1 MAQTAPQHND
11 SAASSSSPS
20 TSYEVF
26 INHRGPDVKTTFA
39 SHLYKRL
46 TSFGLRVF
54 LDKPELEKGRTF
66 PSQIEAAI
74 QSAAIHIA
82 VFSPTYANS
91 QWCLDELIGMIRTGA
106 TILPVFYNVEPWEL
120 RRTGKDGRYAEALGK
135 HQEKNRYDS
144 DTIQKW
150 REALSTA
157 ANISGFELKQFNGD
171 EGDLLEAVVLRVL
184 KHVDKTPLKFVAER
198 PTSLVAKLKEF
209 ETKVLEQQ
217 KDNVVGIVGQGG
229 VGKTTLA
236 KQYFSERRWRYSRS
250 CFLYDV
256 RENDAN
262 GSLHSLQR
270 KLLKELTGLDLP
282 IDNIHEGIE
291 KLLKHLSSSY
301 NFLIILDD
309 VDHARQLEPF
319 SPIKDILSS
328 NSLILITSRDKKIFK
343 IAKVA
348 ETSVYELKGLDLGHS
363 KKLFCY
369 HAFNQPNPLPEF
381 ADLVDGFLRACHG
394 LPLSLKV
401 FGALL
406 FGEDD
411 RCYWQETLNRLNHIL
426 PTTEIYER
434 LKISYDSLSSKDQ
447 EIFLDIACFFTGKD
461 IDTVIKICG
470 SVGQLLNLKNKCLLE
485 FDDENKVK
493 MHDQIRDMGRHI
505 AEEATTLRF
514 WHQTPNNIDHLLE
527 RSSCGNIEVRGIMMD
542 GPLNFNE
549 ENTRLLMSEMSWYRR
564 WSPELFGNYLR
575 RVLDNFRSCGILNL
589 QLVSAEGDYLERI
602 LRRARAPQIQWIR
615 WYKCTHSSLPSCIP
629 MENLKV
635 LEVEGNKLRI
645 LWERESQV
653 PQQLRKLCICAPLCR
668 FPKSLMQVKNL
679 VEIDIRHAAFKTL
692 PEELCDVHSLEQL
705 VLRNCTEMISL
716 PDSLGNLANLQKI
729 DLKNASS
736 LQMLPSS
743 FGNLAG
749 LQYLFLRGCSNLTIS
764 NEAFGNIS
772 TLKKLDLKGCGNV
785 WELPPQVAHQRFL
798 VQLDVSG
805 TMKWLPNSLGPLTQ
819 LTYLRIED
827 CTGLK
832 CLPDSFGL
840 LTQLKIL
847 SIKDCPGLKCLP
859 DSFGLLTELTVL
871 DICRC
876 GIEYLP
882 QKMMNN
888 LILLHVSECP
898 LRELPFRR
906 VEGEAETEL
915 NTLDK
920 CAFHGAIWP
929 NLEVLF
935 LTHCKELRKIGRLC
949 GLPKLKILNLDE
961 CENIEEI
968 SGAEALISLEELR
981 VYGCAKIETI
991 EGLGQLTKLEYLNC
1005 PDIRE
1010 LPGVEHGRWKMEV
1023 RTTEFRLWFPDVLDV
1038 LFKIKFPCKLK

>member
-1 MAQTAPQHND
+1 MQLHA
-11 SAASSSSPS
+11 
-20 TSYEVF
+20 
-26 INHRGPDVKTTFA
+26 
-39 SHLYKRL
+39 L
-46 TSFGLRVF
+46 TESLHVGV
-54 LDKPELEKGRTF
+54 
-66 PSQIEAAI
+66 
-74 QSAAIHIA
+74 
-82 VFSPTYANS
+82 VVPT
-91 QWCLDELIGMIRTGA
+91 
-106 TILPVFYNVEPWEL
+106 
-120 RRTGKDGRYAEALGK
+120 RRTGKDGRYAEALRK
-135 HQEKNRYDS
+135 HEEKNRYDS
-144 DTIQKW
+144 ETIQKW
-150 REALSTA
+150 REALCTA

-171 EGDLLEAVVLRVL
+171 EGELLEAVVLRVWN
-184 KHVDKTPLKFVAER
+184 HVDKTPLKFVAKH
-198 PTSLVAKLKEF
+198 PTGLEEKLKEF
-209 ETKVLEQQ
+209 ETKVLQQQ
-217 KDNVVGIVGQGG
+217 KGNVVGIVGQGG

-236 KQYFSERRWRYSRS
+236 KQYFSERRWRYIRS

-256 RENDAN
+256 GENDVN

-309 VDHARQLEPF
+309 VDHARQLVPF

-343 IAKVA
+343 IAEIA
-348 ETSVYELKGLDLGHS
+348 ETSVYELKGLDLEHS
-363 KKLFCY
+363 QKLFCY

-461 IDTVIKICG
+461 VDTVIKICG

-485 FDDENKVK
+485 LDHENKIK

-505 AEEATTLRF
+505 AEEATPRRF
-514 WHQTPNNIDHLLE
+514 WHQTRNNIDDLLE

-549 ENTRLLMSEMSWYRR
+549 DNTRLLMSEMSWYRR
-564 WSPELFGNYLR
+564 WGPELFGNYLR
-575 RVLDNFRSCGILNL
+575 RLLDNFRFCGILNL
-589 QLVSAEGDYLERI
+589 QFVSAEGDYLERI
-602 LRRARAPQIQWIR
+602 LMRARAPQIQWIR

-635 LEVEGNKLRI
+635 LEVEGNKLRG

-653 PQQLRKLCICAPLCR
+653 PRQLRKLCICAPLCR
-668 FPKSLMQVKNL
+668 FPKSIMQLKNL

-692 PEELCDVHSLEQL
+692 PEELCDVHSLEL
-705 VLRNCTEMISL
+705 FVLRNCTEMISL

-729 DLKNASS
+729 DLTNASS
-736 LQMLPSS
+736 LQMLPTS

-749 LQYLFLRGCSNLTIS
+749 LQYLCLRGCSNLTI
-764 NEAFGNIS
+764 
-772 TLKKLDLKGCGNV
+772 
-785 WELPPQVAHQRFL
+785 LP
-798 VQLDVSG
+798 D
-805 TMKWLPNSLGPLTQ
+805 SLGPLTQ
-819 LTYLRIED
+819 LRFLWIVD
-827 CTGLK
+827 CPGLK

-840 LTQLKIL
+840 LTQLTMLRIEDCPGLKCLPDSFGLLTQLEDLKIE
-847 SIKDCPGLKCLP
+847 DCPGLKCLP
-859 DSFGLLTELTVL
+859 DSFGLLTELTTL
-871 DICRC
+871 QIYSC

-882 QKMMNN
+882 QKMMNS
-888 LILLHVSECP
+888 LEWLRVFGCP

-920 CAFHGAIWP
+920 CAFHGAICP
-929 NLEVLF
+929 NLQGFCPNLRC
-935 LTHCKELRKIGRLC
+935 LYLHNCKELRKIGRLC
-949 GLPKLKILNLDE
+949 GLPKLISLHFSG

-968 SGAEALISLEELR
+968 SGAEALISLERLT
-981 VYGCAKIETI
+981 VDGCAKIETI
-991 EGLGQLTKLEYLNC
+991 EGLGQLTELKSVCLWDC
-1005 PDIRE
+1005 PEIRE
-1010 LPGVEHGRWKMEV
+1010 LPGVEHGRCEV
-1023 RTTEFRLWFPDVLDV
+1023 GNCPKLKFSQSSDVLDV
-1038 LFKIKFPCKLK
+1038 

>member
-54 LDKPELEKGRTF
+54 LDKPELEEGRTF

-74 QSAAIHIA
+74 RSAAIHIA

-91 QWCLDELIGMIRTGA
+91 QWCLNELIAMITTGA
-106 TILPVFYNVEPWEL
+106 TILPVFYNVEPSEL
-120 RRTGKDGRYAEALGK
+120 RWTEKDGRYAEALRK
-135 HQEKNRYDS
+135 HEEKNRYDS
-144 DTIQKW
+144 ETIQKW
-150 REALSTA
+150 REALCTA

-171 EGDLLEAVVLRVL
+171 EGELLEAVVLRVL

-198 PTSLVAKLKEF
+198 PTGLVAKLKEF

-217 KDNVVGIVGQGG
+217 KGNVVGIVRQGG

-256 RENDAN
+256 KENDAN

-301 NFLIILDD
+301 NFLIVLDD

-343 IAKVA
+343 IAKIA
-348 ETSVYELKGLDLGHS
+348 ETSVYELKGLDLEHS

-369 HAFNQPNPLPEF
+369 HAFNQPNPLPEV
-381 ADLVDGFLRACHG
+381 ADLVDGFLIACDG

-406 FGEDD
+406 RAEDD
-411 RCYWQETLNRLNHIL
+411 RSYWQDTLNRLNHIL
-426 PTTEIYER
+426 PTTQIYER

-485 FDDENKVK
+485 LDHENKIK

-505 AEEATTLRF
+505 AEKATPRRF

-527 RSSCGNIEVRGIMMD
+527 LSSCGNIEVRGIMMD

-564 WSPELFGNYLR
+564 WGPELFGNYLR
-575 RVLDNFRSCGILNL
+575 RLLDNFRFCGILNL
-589 QLVSAEGDYLERI
+589 QLVSAEGDYLEGI

-615 WYKCTHSSLPSCIP
+615 WYKCTHSSLPSWIP
-629 MENLKV
+629 MKNLEV
-635 LEVEGNKLRI
+635 LEVEGNKLRV

-668 FPKSLMQVKNL
+668 FPKSLMQLKNL
-679 VEIDIRHAAFKTL
+679 VEIDISHAAFKTL
-692 PEELCDVHSLEQL
+692 PEELCDVHSLEHL

-729 DLKNASS
+729 DLRNASS

-764 NEAFGNIS
+764 NEAFGNTS
-772 TLKKLDLKGCGNV
+772 TLKQLDLEGCSNV
-785 WELPPQVAHQRFL
+785 RE
-798 VQLDVSG
+798 
-805 TMKWLPNSLGPLTQ
+805 
-819 LTYLRIED
+819 
-827 CTGLK
+827 
-832 CLPDSFGL
+832 LPDSFGL
-840 LTQLKIL
+840 LTQLTNL
-847 SIKDCPGLKCLP
+847 WIKDCPGLKCLP
-859 DSFGLLTELTVL
+859 DSFGLLTQLTVLSIEHCPGLKCLPDSFGLLTRLGVVIIKDCPELKCLPDSFGLLTQLTVL
-871 DICRC
+871 DICGC

-882 QKMMNN
+882 QKMMNS
-888 LILLHVSECP
+888 LEWLVVSECP

-915 NTLDK
+915 NGGI
-920 CAFHGAIWP
+920 CP
-929 NLEVLF
+929 NLRF
-935 LTHCKELRKIGRLC
+935 LRLYNCKELRKIGRLC
-949 GLPKLKILNLDE
+949 GLPKLQTLSIIE

-968 SGAEALISLEELR
+968 SGAEALISLERLS

-991 EGLGQLTKLEYLNC
+991 EGLGQLTELKIVDLFGC
-1005 PDIRE
+1005 PEIRE
-1010 LPGVEHGRWKMEV
+1010 LPGVEHGRWKFSQSSCQVWNMEGGNSLS
-1023 RTTEFRLWFPDVLDV
+1023 RLMF
-1038 LFKIKFPCKLK
+1038 

>member
-20 TSYEVF
+20 TSYQVF
-26 INHRGPDVKTTFA
+26 INHRGPDVKKTFA
-39 SHLYKRL
+39 SHLYRSL
-46 TSFGLRVF
+46 TSSGLRVF
-54 LDKPELEKGRTF
+54 LDKPELEEGRTF

-74 QSAAIHIA
+74 RSAAIHIA
-82 VFSPTYANS
+82 VFSPTYADS
-91 QWCLDELIGMIRTGA
+91 QWCLDELIGMISTGA
-106 TILPVFYNVEPWEL
+106 TILPVFYNVEPSEL
-120 RRTGKDGRYAEALGK
+120 RRTGKDGRYAEALRK
-135 HQEKNRYDS
+135 HEEKKRYDLQI
-144 DTIQKW
+144 IQKW
-150 REALSTA
+150 RQALSTA

-171 EGDLLEAVVLRVL
+171 EGELLEAVVMRVL
-184 KHVDKTPLKFVAER
+184 NIVDKTPLKFVAEH
-198 PTSLVAKLKEF
+198 PTGLVAKLKEF

-217 KDNVVGIVGQGG
+217 KGNVVGIVGQGG

-236 KQYFSERRWRYSRS
+236 KQYFSQRRWHYSRS

-256 RENDAN
+256 RENAAN
-262 GSLHSLQR
+262 GCLHSLQR
-270 KLLKELTGLDLP
+270 KLLKDLTGLDLP
-282 IDNIHEGIE
+282 IYNIHEGIE
-291 KLLKHLSSSY
+291 ELLKHLSSSY

-309 VDHARQLEPF
+309 VDDVRQLQPF
-319 SPIKDILSS
+319 FPIKDILSS

-343 IAKVA
+343 IAKIA
-348 ETSVYELKGLDLGHS
+348 ETSVYELKGLPLLHS
-363 KKLFCY
+363 KKLFCS

-406 FGEDD
+406 FGED
-411 RCYWQETLNRLNHIL
+411 RSYWQDKLNRLNQIL

-461 IDTVIKICG
+461 RDTVIKICG
-470 SVGQLLNLKNKCLLE
+470 SDGQLLNLKNKCLLE
-485 FDDENKVK
+485 FDGGNKVK

-505 AEEATTLRF
+505 AEKATPRRF

-527 RSSCGNIEVRGIMMD
+527 LSSCGNIEVRGIMMD

-549 ENTRLLMSEMSWYRR
+549 DNTRLLMSEMSWYRR
-564 WSPELFGNYLR
+564 WGPELFGNYLR
-575 RVLDNFRSCGILNL
+575 RLLDNFRFCGILNL
-589 QLVSAEGDYLERI
+589 QFVSAEGDYLERI
-602 LRRARAPQIQWIR
+602 LMRARAPQIQWIR

-635 LEVEGNKLRI
+635 LEVEGNKLRG

-653 PQQLRKLCICAPLCR
+653 PRQLRKLCICAPLCR
-668 FPKSLMQVKNL
+668 FPKSIMQLKNL

-692 PEELCDVHSLEQL
+692 PEELCDVHSLEL
-705 VLRNCTEMISL
+705 FVLRNCTEMISL

-729 DLKNASS
+729 DLTNASS
-736 LQMLPSS
+736 LQMLPTS

-749 LQYLFLRGCSNLTIS
+749 LQYLCLRGCSNLTI
-764 NEAFGNIS
+764 
-772 TLKKLDLKGCGNV
+772 
-785 WELPPQVAHQRFL
+785 LP
-798 VQLDVSG
+798 D
-805 TMKWLPNSLGPLTQ
+805 SLGPLTQ
-819 LTYLRIED
+819 LRFLWIVD
-827 CTGLK
+827 CPGLK

-840 LTQLKIL
+840 LTQLTMLRIEDCPGLKCLPDSFGLLTQLEDLKIE
-847 SIKDCPGLKCLP
+847 DCPGLKCLP
-859 DSFGLLTELTVL
+859 DSFGLLTELTTL
-871 DICRC
+871 QIYSC

-882 QKMMNN
+882 QKMMNS
-888 LILLHVSECP
+888 LVWLGVFGCP

-920 CAFHGAIWP
+920 CAFHGAICP
-929 NLEVLF
+929 NLQGFCPNIQWLYLEN
-935 LTHCKELRKIGRLC
+935 CKELRKIGRLC
-949 GLPKLKILNLDE
+949 GLPKLKSLNLIG

-968 SGAEALISLEELR
+968 SGAEALISLVELH
-981 VYGCAKIETI
+981 VEGCAKIETI
-991 EGLGQLTKLEYLNC
+991 EGLGQLTELKSVTLFDC
-1005 PDIRE
+1005 PEIRE
-1010 LPGVEHGRWKMEV
+1010 LPGVEHGRW
-1023 RTTEFRLWFPDVLDV
+1023 TFNL
-1038 LFKIKFPCKLK
+1038 

>member
-1 MAQTAPQHND
+1 
-11 SAASSSSPS
+11 
-20 TSYEVF
+20 
-26 INHRGPDVKTTFA
+26 
-39 SHLYKRL
+39 
-46 TSFGLRVF
+46 
-54 LDKPELEKGRTF
+54 
-66 PSQIEAAI
+66 
-74 QSAAIHIA
+74 
-82 VFSPTYANS
+82 
-91 QWCLDELIGMIRTGA
+91 MISTGA

-120 RRTGKDGRYAEALGK
+120 RRTIGRYAEALRE
-135 HQEKNRYDS
+135 HEKKGRHDS
-144 DTIQKW
+144 ETIQKW
-150 REALSTA
+150 REALCTA

-171 EGDLLEAVVLRVL
+171 EGELLEAVVLRVL
-184 KHVDKTPLKFVAER
+184 NHVDKTPLKFVAKH
-198 PTSLVAKLKEF
+198 PTALEEKLKEF
-209 ETKVLEQQ
+209 ETNVLQQQ
-217 KDNVVGIVGQGG
+217 KGNVVGIVGQGG

-236 KQYFSERRWRYSRS
+236 KQYFSKRRWRYSRS
-250 CFLYDV
+250 CFLYDL
-256 RENDAN
+256 RENYAN

-270 KLLKELTGLDLP
+270 KLLKDLTGLDLP
-282 IDNIHEGIE
+282 IYNIHEGIE
-291 KLLKHLSSSY
+291 ELLKHLSSSY

-309 VDHARQLEPF
+309 VDDVRQLQPF
-319 SPIKDILSS
+319 FPIKDILSS
-328 NSLILITSRDKKIFK
+328 NSLILITSRDKKISK
-343 IAKVA
+343 IAKIA
-348 ETSVYELKGLDLGHS
+348 ETSVYELKGLDLEHS

-369 HAFNQPNPLPEF
+369 YAFNQPNPLPEF

-461 IDTVIKICG
+461 RDTVIKICG
-470 SVGQLLNLKNKCLLE
+470 SDGQLLNLKNKCLLE
-485 FDDENKVK
+485 FDGENKVK

-505 AEEATTLRF
+505 AEEATTRRF

-527 RSSCGNIEVRGIMMD
+527 LSSCVNIEVRGIMMD

-549 ENTRLLMSEMSWYRR
+549 DNTRLLMSEMSWYRR

-575 RVLDNFRSCGILNL
+575 RLLDNFRFCGILNL

-602 LRRARAPQIQWIR
+602 LMRARAPQIQWIR
-615 WYKCTHSSLPSCIP
+615 WYKCTHSSLPSWIP

-635 LEVEGNKLRI
+635 LEVEGNKLRV

-653 PQQLRKLCICAPLCR
+653 PRQLRKLCICAPLCR
-668 FPKSLMQVKNL
+668 FPKSIMQVKNL

-692 PEELCDVHSLEQL
+692 PEELCDVHSLEHL

-716 PDSLGNLANLQKI
+716 PDSLRNLANLQKI
-729 DLKNASS
+729 DLTNASS
-736 LQMLPSS
+736 LQMLPTS

-772 TLKKLDLKGCGNV
+772 TLKQLDLKGCSNV
-785 WELPPQVAHQRFL
+785 RELPPQVAHQRFL

-805 TMKWLPNSLGPLTQ
+805 TMLRGLPANGIGELSKMEYMELGGDRLLEMLSPL
-819 LTYLRIED
+819 LVYLRSLKTLWLLDSPELKCLPECFALLTRLESLKIRN
-827 CTGLK
+827 CPGLK
-832 CLPDSFGL
+832 CLPGSFGL
-840 LTQLKIL
+840 LTQLTMLNIR
-847 SIKDCPGLKCLP
+847 
-859 DSFGLLTELTVL
+859 
-871 DICRC
+871 RC

-888 LILLHVSECP
+888 LIYLDVRECP

-906 VEGEAETEL
+906 VEGEAETEFI
-915 NTLDK
+915 TLDK
-920 CAFHGAIWP
+920 CAFHGAICP
-929 NLEVLF
+929 NLQGFCPNLQSLHLF
-935 LTHCKELRKIGRLC
+935 NCKELRKIGRLC
-949 GLPKLKILNLDE
+949 GLPKLTHISIYE

-968 SGAEALISLEELR
+968 SGAEALISLEKLS

-991 EGLGQLTKLEYLNC
+991 EGLGQLTELKTVMLWDC
-1005 PDIRE
+1005 PEIRE
-1010 LPGVEHGRWKMEV
+1010 LPGVEHGRCSV
-1023 RTTEFRLWFPDVLDV
+1023 RNCPKLKFPLHGQFSLSSDVLDV
-1038 LFKIKFPCKLK
+1038 QITE

>member
-54 LDKPELEKGRTF
+54 LDKPELEEGRTF

-74 QSAAIHIA
+74 RSAAIHIA

-91 QWCLDELIGMIRTGA
+91 QWCLDELIGMISTISTGA

-120 RRTGKDGRYAEALGK
+120 RRTRKDGRYAEALRE
-135 HQEKNRYDS
+135 HEKKSRYDS

-150 REALSTA
+150 REALCTA

-171 EGDLLEAVVLRVL
+171 EGELLEAVVLRVL
-184 KHVDKTPLKFVAER
+184 NNGDKTPLKFVAEH
-198 PTSLVAKLKEF
+198 PTGLVAKLKEF

-217 KDNVVGIVGQGG
+217 KGNVVGIVGQGG

-250 CFLYDV
+250 CILYDV

-291 KLLKHLSSSY
+291 KLLKHLASSY

-319 SPIKDILSS
+319 APIKDILSS

-343 IAKVA
+343 IAKIA
-348 ETSVYELKGLDLGHS
+348 ETSVYELKGLDLEHS

-369 HAFNQPNPLPEF
+369 HAFNQPNPLPEV
-381 ADLVDGFLRACHG
+381 ADLVDGFLIACDG

-401 FGALL
+401 FGAQLS
-406 FGEDD
+406 GED
-411 RCYWQETLNRLNHIL
+411 RSYWQDTLNRLNHIL
-426 PTTEIYER
+426 PTEIYKR

-461 IDTVIKICG
+461 IDTVIKVCG

-485 FDDENKVK
+485 VDHENKIK

-505 AEEATTLRF
+505 AEEATPRRF
-514 WHQTPNNIDHLLE
+514 WHQTPSNIDDLLE

-549 ENTRLLMSEMSWYRR
+549 DNTRLLMSEMSWYRR
-564 WSPELFGNYLR
+564 WSPELFANYPR
-575 RVLDNFRSCGILNL
+575 RLLDNFRFCGILNL
-589 QLVSAEGDYLERI
+589 QFVSAEGDYLERI
-602 LRRARAPQIQWIR
+602 LMRARAPQLQWIR

-635 LEVEGNKLRI
+635 LEVEGNKLRG

-653 PQQLRKLCICAPLCR
+653 PRQLRKLCISAPLCR
-668 FPKSLMQVKNL
+668 FPKSIMHVKNL

-692 PEELCDVHSLEQL
+692 PEELCDVHSLEHL

-716 PDSLGNLANLQKI
+716 P
-729 DLKNASS
+729 
-736 LQMLPSS
+736 SS

-749 LQYLFLRGCSNLTIS
+749 LQSLFLRGCSNLI
-764 NEAFGNIS
+764 I
-772 TLKKLDLKGCGNV
+772 
-785 WELPPQVAHQRFL
+785 
-798 VQLDVSG
+798 
-805 TMKWLPNSLGPLTQ
+805 
-819 LTYLRIED
+819 
-827 CTGLK
+827 
-832 CLPDSFGL
+832 LPDSFGL
-840 LTQLKIL
+840 LTQLGRLEIE
-847 SIKDCPGLKCLP
+847 DCPGLKCLP
-859 DSFGLLTELTVL
+859 DSFGRLTWLIALRIEDCPGLKCLPDSFGELPCYRLTIEDCPGL
-871 DICRC
+871 KCFRPLTQLKDLTIRRC
-876 GIEYLP
+876 GIEYLH
-882 QKMMNN
+882 QKMMKN
-888 LILLHVSECP
+888 LIFLYISECP

-920 CAFHGAIWP
+920 CVFHGAICP
-929 NLEVLF
+929 NLQGFCPNLQY
-935 LTHCKELRKIGRLC
+935 LRLYNCKELRKIGSLC
-949 GLPKLKILNLDE
+949 GLPKLKFLKVNG

-968 SGAEALISLEELR
+968 SGAEALISLERLD
-981 VYGCAKIETI
+981 VSKCAKIETI
-991 EGLGQLTKLEYLNC
+991 EGLGQLTYLESVTLWDC
-1005 PDIRE
+1005 PEIRE
-1010 LPGVEHGRWKMEV
+1010 LPGVEHGRCAEWKCPKLK
-1023 RTTEFRLWFPDVLDV
+1023 FSQSSDVLDV
-1038 LFKIKFPCKLK
+1038 QITEKIRHQ

>member
-1 MAQTAPQHND
+1 MAQTASQHND
-11 SAASSSSPS
+11 SAGSSSSPS

-54 LDKPELEKGRTF
+54 LDKPELEEGRTF

-74 QSAAIHIA
+74 RSAAIHIA
-82 VFSPTYANS
+82 VFSPTYVNS
-91 QWCLDELIGMIRTGA
+91 QWCLDELIGMISMGA

-120 RRTGKDGRYAEALGK
+120 RRTRKDGRYAEALRE
-135 HQEKNRYDS
+135 HEKKSRYDS
-144 DTIQKW
+144 ETIQRW
-150 REALSTA
+150 REALCTA

-171 EGDLLEAVVLRVL
+171 EGELLEAVVLRVL
-184 KHVDKTPLKFVAER
+184 NHVDKTPLKFVAEH
-198 PTSLVAKLKEF
+198 PTGLEEKLKEF
-209 ETKVLEQQ
+209 ETNVLQQQ
-217 KDNVVGIVGQGG
+217 KGNVVGIVGQGG

-236 KQYFSERRWRYSRS
+236 KQYFSKRRWRYSRS
-250 CFLYDV
+250 CFLYDL
-256 RENDAN
+256 RENYAN

-270 KLLKELTGLDLP
+270 KLLKDLTGLDLP
-282 IDNIHEGIE
+282 IYNIHE
-291 KLLKHLSSSY
+291 
-301 NFLIILDD
+301 
-309 VDHARQLEPF
+309 
-319 SPIKDILSS
+319 DILSS
-328 NSLILITSRDKKIFK
+328 NSLILITSRDKKISK
-343 IAKVA
+343 IAKIA
-348 ETSVYELKGLDLGHS
+348 ETSVYELKGLDLEHS

-369 HAFNQPNPLPEF
+369 YAFNQPNPLPEF

-406 FGEDD
+406 FGED
-411 RCYWQETLNRLNHIL
+411 RSYWQDKLNRLNQIL

-461 IDTVIKICG
+461 RDTVIKICG
-470 SVGQLLNLKNKCLLE
+470 SDGQLLNLKNKCLLE
-485 FDDENKVK
+485 FDGGNKVK

-505 AEEATTLRF
+505 AEKATPRRF

-527 RSSCGNIEVRGIMMD
+527 LSSCGNIEVRGIMMD

-549 ENTRLLMSEMSWYRR
+549 DNTRLLMSEMSWYRR
-564 WSPELFGNYLR
+564 WGPELFGNYLR
-575 RVLDNFRSCGILNL
+575 RLLDNFRFCGILNL
-589 QLVSAEGDYLERI
+589 QFVSAEGDYLERI
-602 LRRARAPQIQWIR
+602 LRRARAPQIRWIR
-615 WYKCTHSSLPSCIP
+615 WYKCTDYSLPSCIP

-635 LEVEGNKLRI
+635 LEVEGNKLRT

-668 FPKSLMQVKNL
+668 FPKSLMQLKNL

-692 PEELCDVHSLEQL
+692 PEELGDVHSLEHL
-705 VLRNCTEMISL
+705 VLRNCTGMISL

-729 DLKNASS
+729 DLTNASR

-749 LQYLFLRGCSNLTIS
+749 LQNLFLRGCSNLTI
-764 NEAFGNIS
+764 
-772 TLKKLDLKGCGNV
+772 
-785 WELPPQVAHQRFL
+785 
-798 VQLDVSG
+798 
-805 TMKWLPNSLGPLTQ
+805 
-819 LTYLRIED
+819 
-827 CTGLK
+827 
-832 CLPDSFGL
+832 LPDCFGL
-840 LTQLKIL
+840 LTQLRELWIE
-847 SIKDCPGLKCLP
+847 DCPGLKCLP
-859 DSFGLLTELTVL
+859 DSFGLLTQLEHLWIWNCPGLKCLPDSFGLLTQLGGLLIKDCPRLKCLPDSFGLLTELTTL
-871 DICRC
+871 QIYSC

-882 QKMMNN
+882 QKMMNS
-888 LILLHVSECP
+888 LEWLRVFGCP

-920 CAFHGAIWP
+920 CAFHGAICP
-929 NLEVLF
+929 NLQGFCPNLRC
-935 LTHCKELRKIGRLC
+935 LYLHNCKELRKIGRLC
-949 GLPKLKILNLDE
+949 GLPKLISLHFSG

-968 SGAEALISLEELR
+968 SGAEALISLERLT
-981 VYGCAKIETI
+981 VDGCAKIETI
-991 EGLGQLTKLEYLNC
+991 EGLGQLTELKSVCLWDC
-1005 PDIRE
+1005 PEIRE
-1010 LPGVEHGRWKMEV
+1010 LPGVEHGRCEV
-1023 RTTEFRLWFPDVLDV
+1023 GNCPKLKFSQSSDVLDV
-1038 LFKIKFPCKLK
+1038 